1 MVEIYSKEADK
12 PKTNNYGLN
21 PITMKTFLASVCNS
35 YPKGVLCKV
44 KRHSSI
50 FSDRYTKKPRIYIVI
65 EVLSQMENCL
75 AIEIEDGAY
84 KKTRDEMGNLQDVY
98 TLMDATFSEVSLLFK
113 LEKGKQ
119 EGQYKIARDSV
130 AHPFF
135 SFAVKSKGMLDE
147 SYEGSFDL
155 TFEEIQDCVNELE
168 FLPTSELD
176 EEAFKPRHILYPK
189 PSPLH

>member
-1 MVEIYSKEADK
+1 
-12 PKTNNYGLN
+12 
-21 PITMKTFLASVCNS
+21 
-35 YPKGVLCKV
+35 
-44 KRHSSI
+44 
-50 FSDRYTKKPRIYIVI
+50 
-65 EVLSQMENCL
+65 MENCL

-168 FLPTSELD
+168 FLATSELD

-189 PSPLH
+189 PSPLQ